1 MTPRPISPR
10 DALSQF
16 CVGLCSVGTS
26 PSKALQHTRPHSR
39 YDNGSGAPCINPEGT
54 MHIYRVD
61 HDASHTH
68 SWLVTVQRRG
78 RVHSRHFTDA
88 VYGSKRHALEAAI
101 RYRDVLLTSLR
112 PLTRPEICRIRKR
125 NNRSGISGVTRID
138 TWENSRG
145 RRVHRRYWL
154 AQWPVG
160 NGKASK
166 KKFSIKQYGEREARQ
181 RALHVR
187 QQALRRLAKVD

>member
-1 MTPRPISPR
+1 
-10 DALSQF
+10 
-16 CVGLCSVGTS
+16 
-26 PSKALQHTRPHSR
+26 
-39 YDNGSGAPCINPEGT
+39 
-54 MHIYRVD
+54 MHIYRID
-61 HDASHTH
+61 HDASRTH

-88 VYGSKRHALEAAI
+88 IYGSKRKALEAATQ
-101 RYRDVLLTSLR
+101 YRDVLLTSLR

-154 AQWPVG
+154 AQWPTEKY
-160 NGKASK
+160 KAK
-166 KKFSIKQYGEREARQ
+166 MKKFSIKLYGERGARQ
-181 RALHVR
+181 RALQAR
-187 QQALRRLAKVD
+187 RQALRALALQ

>member
-10 DALSQF
+10 DVLSQF

-39 YDNGSGAPCINPEGT
+39 YDNGSGGT

-88 VYGSKRHALEAAI
+88 VYGGKRHALEAAI

-138 TWENSRG
+138 AWENSRG

-166 KKFSIKQYGEREARQ
+166 KKFSIKHYGEREARQ
-181 RALHVR
+181 RAVHVR
-187 QQALRRLAKVD
+187 QQALRRLAKVG